1 MENMIC
7 QHYDTCEINSK
18 KSYKDGC
25 YHGKLHKITLFCSFE
40 CIRNIKNCITIN
52 PFKKELDDIF
62 NDIFNDIE
70 RI

>member
-25 YHGKLHKITLFCSFE
+25 YHGKLHKITPFCSFE
-40 CIRNIKNCITIN
+40 CRRNIKNCIKIFDGT
-52 PFKKELDDIF
+52 ELNKIF
-62 NDIFNDIE
+62 DDIE